1 MSEHDYNE
9 FVDSKNEKS
18 EEFIMKKR
26 PKILVVGSLVMNQI
40 AVTCEVPE
48 EGHSVLGTSFHKSPG
63 GRGANQAVQMA
74 RLGADVTFV
83 GKIGRDANGDELL
96 EICKKAGIRTGRILH
111 DEDSATGCSVVVLQV
126 IPGEKPKKRSVVIPG
141 ANMKIMPD
149 EIASLEHEI
158 GKYDLVL
165 LQNEIPIT
173 INEVIAEYAYR
184 KKVPVMLNA
193 SPAIQLPR
201 EFIRHLTYVVL
212 NEYDA
217 KAMTGVQ
224 VHRDR
229 GRFNLEEARVVSAVI
244 RSSGVPNVLVT
255 LGESG
260 VILNTPERFYYKKAV
275 EIEEVVDPMAAG
287 DSFVGA
293 FCTRICLG
301 DGQGKALTIANHAA
315 ALTITKAGA
324 MPSLPTQ
331 KELKEF
337 MEGRRKQ
344 QM

>member
-1 MSEHDYNE
+1 
-9 FVDSKNEKS
+9 
-18 EEFIMKKR
+18 MKKR

-40 AVTCEVPE
+40 AVTSEVPE
-48 EGHSVLGTSFHKSPG
+48 EGHTVLGKSFHKSPG

-83 GKIGRDANGDELL
+83 GKIGRDANGDEIL
-96 EICKKAGIRTGRILH
+96 EFCKKAGIRTGRIVYD
-111 DEDSATGCSVVVLQV
+111 DESATGCSVVVLQV
-126 IPGEKPKKRSVVIPG
+126 IPGKKPKKRSIVISG
-141 ANMKIMPD
+141 ANMTITLD
-149 EIASLEHEI
+149 EIAALEQEI

-173 INEVIAEYAYR
+173 INEVIAEYAYN
-184 KKVPVMLNA
+184 KNVPVILNA
-193 SPAIQLPR
+193 SPATQLPK
-201 EFIRHLTYVVL
+201 EFIRHLTYMVL

-217 KAMTGVQ
+217 KTMTGVK
-224 VHRDR
+224 VHRDH
-229 GRFNLEEARVVSAVI
+229 GKFNLEEARVVSAVI
-244 RSSGVPNVLVT
+244 RGSGVPNVLVT

-275 EIEEVVDPMAAG
+275 ELEQVVDPMAAG
-287 DSFVGA
+287 DSFVGT

-301 DGQGKALTIANHAA
+301 DGQGKALSLANHAA
-315 ALTITKAGA
+315 ALTITRVGA

-344 QM
+344 QS

>member
-1 MSEHDYNE
+1 
-9 FVDSKNEKS
+9 
-18 EEFIMKKR
+18 MKKR

-40 AVTCEVPE
+40 AVTSEVPE
-48 EGHSVLGTSFHKSPG
+48 EGNTILGTSFHKSPG

-83 GKIGRDANGDELL
+83 GKVGRDANGDELL
-96 EICKKAGIRTGRILH
+96 EFCKKAGIRTGRIRY
-111 DEDSATGCSVVVLQV
+111 DDVSATGCSVVALQV
-126 IPGEKPKKRSVVIPG
+126 IPGEKPKKRSIVIPG
-141 ANMKIMPD
+141 ANMTMTLED
-149 EIASLEHEI
+149 IAPLEHEI

-165 LQNEIPIT
+165 LQNEIPVK
-173 INEVIAEYAYR
+173 INQAIAEYAYH
-184 KKVPVMLNA
+184 KNVPVILNA
-193 SPAIQLPR
+193 SPATQLPR
-201 EFIRHLTYVVL
+201 EFIRHLTYVIV

-217 KAMTGVQ
+217 KAMTGVK
-224 VHRDR
+224 VHRDQ

-244 RSSGVPNVLVT
+244 RGGGVPNVLVT

-260 VILNTPERFYYKKAV
+260 AILNTPERFYYKKAV

-287 DSFVGA
+287 DSFVGT

-301 DGQGKALTIANHAA
+301 DGQGKALSIANHAA
-315 ALTITKAGA
+315 ALTITRVGA

-337 MEGRRKQ
+337 TDEKRQK
-344 QM
+344 